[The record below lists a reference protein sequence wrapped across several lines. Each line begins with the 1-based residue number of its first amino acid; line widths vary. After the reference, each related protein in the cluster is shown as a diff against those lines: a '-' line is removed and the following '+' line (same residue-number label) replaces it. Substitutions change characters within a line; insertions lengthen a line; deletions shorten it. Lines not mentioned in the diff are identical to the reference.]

1 MAVLDAPRHEAE
13 GVARLER
20 RVQAQL
26 FLDVLQGA
34 FESAW
39 ERPEDLQRALA
50 ELPSTVREE
59 GRRRVLISYLEA
71 MRGCLREGPEAG
83 KGEAG
88 TRAQGRRK
96 RRLKPRRRG
105 SASGS
110 DQEGSENEVRSWVTL
125 FEKVRVVLCDV
136 RYLPPYTHI
145 VSCMGSSFSLY
156 YMTLT
161 FVLCLLMLSRK
172 TVPRRVLRAKAS
184 IREANMR

>member
-13 GVARLER
+13 EMARLER

-50 ELPSTVREE
+50 ELPSTTKEE
-59 GRRRVLISYLEA
+59 GRRHVLMSYLEA
-71 MRGCLREGPEAG
+71 MRGCLVEGLEVG
-83 KGEAG
+83 EGEAG

-96 RRLKPRRRG
+96 RRHKPRRRG

-110 DQEGSENEVRSWVTL
+110 EQEGSGTEVRKW
-125 FEKVRVVLCDV
+125 C
-136 RYLPPYTHI
+136 RYGVHYSTRH
-145 VSCMGSSFSLY
+145 SSFA
-156 YMTLT
+156 
-161 FVLCLLMLSRK
+161 CALLHGAAHYS
-172 TVPRRVLRAKAS
+172 AF
-184 IREANMR
+184 